1 MSRPQFNQQQ
11 QYTQSPMGPVVNGGL
26 IDFQD
31 NLQRGVCEY
40 ASPAQLIAA
49 GYGALPS
56 GVGYPSSAP
65 LNAPV
70 GGAMY
75 PSVYPGHPVPAQLS
89 VGQGAPQG
97 GACFSGPPSFFN
109 VNGVLYRPVEGAV
122 VSGPLPPVPLAAAVV
137 PVVPEPQGA
146 KLLTEDELHRTI
158 DARVRQKVDSYL
170 SSQRKPHHV
179 RSESADP
186 RAHEPRAEKTHRVA
200 VASHTPAPRSGA
212 RKLSSEE
219 ALAIQRVQHANASM
233 RVPSSYKVG
242 SSDSSPRSGPN
253 W

>member
-1 MSRPQFNQQQ
+1 M
-11 QYTQSPMGPVVNGGL
+11 
-26 IDFQD
+26 
-31 NLQRGVCEY
+31 
-40 ASPAQLIAA
+40 
-49 GYGALPS
+49 
-56 GVGYPSSAP
+56 
-65 LNAPV
+65 
-70 GGAMY
+70 
-75 PSVYPGHPVPAQLS
+75 
-89 VGQGAPQG
+89 
-97 GACFSGPPSFFN
+97 
-109 VNGVLYRPVEGAV
+109 
-122 VSGPLPPVPLAAAVV
+122 